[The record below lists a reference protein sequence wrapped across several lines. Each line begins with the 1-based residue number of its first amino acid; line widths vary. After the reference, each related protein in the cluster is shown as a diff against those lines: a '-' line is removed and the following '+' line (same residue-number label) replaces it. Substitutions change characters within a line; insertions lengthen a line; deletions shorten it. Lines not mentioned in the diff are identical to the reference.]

1 MQFSGVEWS
10 GVEWSAVQCDKISSK
25 ETQKKNMM
33 KRLWNLRLIFNLFHC
48 WFSSQAPHI
57 FVSFLH
63 SKQFSDDS
71 KNRENEVGKRGSEEC
86 DGCTSEEELIKD
98 KKDDRE
104 RGSVVDASDEESKD
118 RETVITRYKVSV
130 VISA

>member
-1 MQFSGVEWS
+1 MWQDKFKRDTKKEHD
-10 GVEWSAVQCDKISSK
+10 ETALESA
-25 ETQKKNMM
+25 TN
-33 KRLWNLRLIFNLFHC
+33 FNLFHC

-130 VISA
+130 VIFA